1 MRIVTTKGQR
11 DSFTRAIA
19 AGTFVIFALSGAL
32 LSYFSYSKAVDDL
45 RYVAEQTAVSH
56 NRLFVNLIW
65 PRYRAFAA
73 TAHEVPVEEIAAE
86 PASRMLMSDIRQ
98 LAQGTQILKV
108 KVFNTE
114 GLTIFSTEAAQI
126 GSNSYTSPGLQAAL
140 RGLVDSRMEK
150 RAKFTALDQV
160 VHDRWVVS
168 SYLPIRNVLTNT
180 IEGILEVYSD
190 ISDTYDLVMR
200 HVLTQVLVIIVVLC
214 IAFAL
219 VLLVVQRADL
229 EISRRWRENRALSEA
244 MVAAENAS
252 LSKSTFLANM
262 SHELRTPL
270 NAIIGFAEMIRLQYF
285 GALGDARYQAYAGHI
300 HDAGQH
306 LLAII
311 NAVLDLSKIEAGKMR
326 VNLEL
331 LDPAEVATGTL
342 RLIEHEAEAAGL
354 KLNLKLAADLPQM
367 RLDRAKLRQ
376 ILLNLLGNAVKFTPS
391 GGSVTLSVEPLPP
404 AFVDFSLRDSGI
416 GMRPEDLTTAMAPF
430 GQVDNLYTRR
440 HDGTGLGLPLS
451 KHLAELMG
459 GSLSITSVV
468 GEGTHIRVL
477 LPVEPK
483 S

>member
-1 MRIVTTKGQR
+1 VTTKGHR

-19 AGTFVIFALSGAL
+19 AGTFVIFALAGAL
-32 LSYFSYSKAVDDL
+32 LSYFSYTKAVDDL
-45 RYVAEQTAVSH
+45 RHVAEQAAVSH

-65 PRYRAFAA
+65 PRYRDFAA
-73 TAHEVPVEEIAAE
+73 KAHQLPTAEIAAE

-98 LAQGTQILKV
+98 LARGTQILKV

-114 GLTIFSTEAAQI
+114 GLTIFSTELAKI

-140 RGLVDSRMEK
+140 RGAVDSRMEK
-150 RAKFTALDQV
+150 REKFTALDQV

-168 SYLPIRNVLTNT
+168 SYLPIRNVFTNS

-190 ISDTYDLVMR
+190 VSDTYALVMR
-200 HVLTQVLVIIVVLC
+200 HVLTQVLVIAAVLC
-214 IAFAL
+214 IAFGL
-219 VLLVVQRADL
+219 VLLVVQRADR
-229 EISRRWRENRALSEA
+229 EIGRRWRENRALSEA
-244 MVAAENAS
+244 MVAAENAN

-270 NAIIGFAEMIRLQYF
+270 NAINGFAEMIRLQYF
-285 GALGDARYQAYAGHI
+285 GPLGDARYQAYAGHI

-326 VNLEL
+326 VDLESL
-331 LDPAEVATGTL
+331 EPAEVATATL

-354 KLNLKLAADLPQM
+354 KLELILAPDLPVMQ
-367 RLDRAKLRQ
+367 LDRAKLRQ

-391 GGSVTLSVEPLPP
+391 GGSITLSVEPLPP
-404 AFVDFSLRDSGI
+404 AYVDFSLRDTGI
-416 GMRPEDLTTAMAPF
+416 GMRPEDLATALAPF
-430 GQVDNLYTRR
+430 GQIDNLYTRQ

-459 GSLSITSVV
+459 GSLTITSGV
-468 GEGTHIRVL
+468 GEGTHVRVL

-483 S
+483 H